1 MPWIRNIILC
11 LNVFVLSVNTAQYSK
26 KAGMLCLCSLPPL
39 GGGNDIIDI
48 GRPRYRL
55 RVIMISQTHK
65 FILLA
70 TQTIQSPVFKKP
82 KCLFRRVTYICLV
95 TKGSSNLRKTF
106 PSVPT
111 RFLSPRALLVLYLT
125 ILDPFWIH
133 LLVFLSC
140 QY

>member
-1 MPWIRNIILC
+1 MSLSCLSILLNIPRKQVRFACVLCRPWG
-11 LNVFVLSVNTAQYSK
+11 V
-26 KAGMLCLCSLPPL
+26 
-39 GGGNDIIDI
+39 GNDIIDN

-111 RFLSPRALLVLYLT
+111 RFLPPCALLVLYLT